1 MSRRKKWSKRPEDHL
16 VWQVIVNK
24 AISCRKKW
32 PQSQKMQLLAARNCQ
47 KGNFLGLE
55 MAKKARRP
63 LLVAARNDQQSN
75 FSCGKKCHNSKNA
88 ISCSKK
94 LPKRQLLVA
103 RNGLK
108 GKKTS
113 LAARKSLFD
122 NFLPQEIAFL
132 PFWPVLARGNCPLGN
147 FILKVARP

>member
-1 MSRRKKWSKRPEDHL
+1 MALGRIIFQETPWEIIPTKAMSRRKKWSKRPEDHL

-94 LPKRQLLVA
+94 LPKKA
-103 RNGLK
+103 TSC
-108 GKKTS
+108 GKKW
-113 LAARKSLFD
+113 LKRQKDKSCCKKK
-122 NFLPQEIAFL
+122 
-132 PFWPVLARGNCPLGN
+132 PF
-147 FILKVARP
+147 